1 MAEKIADNMTE
12 KRTGN
17 MTGMI
22 IEKKPVLG
30 TAAIIRKDGKILIAQ
45 RNKDSKLEADK
56 WEFPG
61 GKVEFLE
68 DPKDTI
74 VREIKEELDLVIR
87 PLKEF
92 GIISARFDKA
102 GEQFHVVLIFYE
114 CEYISGEIRLLD
126 CQDARWVFA
135 EELNQYDFAKADIA
149 IVKKIMGL

>member
-1 MAEKIADNMTE
+1 MTE
-12 KRTGN
+12 T
-17 MTGMI
+17 MT
-22 IEKKPVLG
+22 EKKPVLG

-45 RNKDSKLEADK
+45 RKKDSKLEADK

-87 PLKEF
+87 PLREF
-92 GIISARFDKA
+92 DIISARFNKA
-102 GEQFHVVLIFYE
+102 GEQFHVVLIFYD

-135 EELNQYDFAKADIA
+135 HELKGYDFAKADIA
-149 IVKKIMGL
+149 IAERLME